1 MDHYGFGTGDE
12 MRSQDESRTQGGGKE
27 RKKRGDQTSFLPTQV
42 TSQGGFIPSFGFALP
57 VPLLLLI
64 FLLKI
69 KALSE

>member
-1 MDHYGFGTGDE
+1 MKAGH
-12 MRSQDESRTQGGGKE
+12 RGGGKRKE
-27 RKKRGDQTSFLPTQV
+27 KKRKEGTKLVFFPTQV
-42 TSQGGFIPSFGFALP
+42 ASQGGFTPSFGFALP